1 MTKRYD
7 EIMQKREADRTVADM
22 VYLNACNCIK
32 EKRKLSEAEKCGLGG
47 FMINVIWNTAVRDN
61 LIEEQGV

>member
-1 MTKRYD
+1 MTKRYN
-7 EIMQKREADRTVADM
+7 EIMQKKEADRTVKDM

-32 EKRKLSEAEKCGLGG
+32 EKRKLSKVEKCGLGG